1 MKDGL
6 KALPESV
13 KILPVLVLLLALVLF
28 ICAGCGESS
37 GGVKVPVKIY
47 GASSVGS
54 LHMEL
59 VFDPAVLEA
68 VGVKPGELAENA
80 MIEHNLQTP
89 GRVIIG
95 IVDASGITGD
105 GTLMEISL
113 DVIDSHGTSELVLE
127 KVEVHDADS
136 LKDIIA
142 GTANGYFSAEDKDV
156 AVPLITLKP

>member
-6 KALPESV
+6 KALAEPV
-13 KILPVLVLLLALVLF
+13 RFLPVLVLLLALVLF
-28 ICAGCGESS
+28 TCAGCGESS
-37 GGVKVPVKIY
+37 GGVKVPVNIY
-47 GASSVGS
+47 GASNVGS

-68 VGVKPGELAENA
+68 VGVKPGELAKNAIMEN
-80 MIEHNLQTP
+80 NLQTP

-105 GTLMEISL
+105 GTLVEISL
-113 DVIDSHGTSELVLE
+113 DVIDSGGTSTLVLE

-142 GTANGYFSAEDKDV
+142 GTTKGSFSAEDKEV
-156 AVPLITLKP
+156 AAPVITLKP